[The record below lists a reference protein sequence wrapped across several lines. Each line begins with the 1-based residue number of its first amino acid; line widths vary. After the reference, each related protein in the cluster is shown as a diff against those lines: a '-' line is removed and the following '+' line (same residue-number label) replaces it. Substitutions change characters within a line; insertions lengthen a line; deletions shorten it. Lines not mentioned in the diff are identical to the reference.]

1 MRLGPLVGTIGL
13 VAFASSPMMGAPVRL
28 LATISTDL
36 LLSKRAKITEIVEV
50 APAAE
55 EAERLFRESVTRL
68 SGKVAGHDSAILTSH
83 AHDTASHAP
92 PAALKQPPQIPP
104 RTPKVPAAKLDVK
117 GSKRLRPVSSPN
129 VQPVDLSKGAA
140 RKGQE
145 MQMKAGNDGVATEG
159 TRDIQMAH
167 SAEHPDPAAPLL
179 DQTTLAA
186 DTPAPVDPLPTGDQ
200 HPDTH
205 QASLWQKI
213 KNKFKP
219 NTKNANKGD
228 TPEGTKDIPVGHS
241 TEPDPGS
248 VAAAPHNVVEQNH
261 QVPDQLYADVA
272 GGPPPIPPRTDYVP
286 SLKKA
291 EVNPN
296 SAHPL
301 TPAPVGGHQDQA
313 VSLSKDIHH
322 GNAPP
327 ASLGE
332 VPSQH
337 GVPPGTTHQTPVIS
351 AETEASHDAA
361 LIEKGGKKTKTKW
374 LPVIGAGAVG
384 TLLGGGVGFGAA
396 QIYGPIVPAQAQVG
410 GGSIEEA
417 R

>member
-92 PAALKQPPQIPP
+92 LAALKQPPQIPP

-186 DTPAPVDPLPTGDQ
+186 DTPAPVDPLPT
-200 HPDTH
+200 
-205 QASLWQKI
+205 
-213 KNKFKP
+213 
-219 NTKNANKGD
+219 
-228 TPEGTKDIPVGHS
+228 
-241 TEPDPGS
+241 
-248 VAAAPHNVVEQNH
+248 
-261 QVPDQLYADVA
+261 
-272 GGPPPIPPRTDYVP
+272 
-286 SLKKA
+286 
-291 EVNPN
+291 
-296 SAHPL
+296 
-301 TPAPVGGHQDQA
+301 
-313 VSLSKDIHH
+313 
-322 GNAPP
+322 
-327 ASLGE
+327 
-332 VPSQH
+332 
-337 GVPPGTTHQTPVIS
+337 
-351 AETEASHDAA
+351 
-361 LIEKGGKKTKTKW
+361 
-374 LPVIGAGAVG
+374 
-384 TLLGGGVGFGAA
+384 
-396 QIYGPIVPAQAQVG
+396 
-410 GGSIEEA
+410 
-417 R
+417 